1 VFQTIW
7 RHFQEH
13 LYNQSQLIA
22 DSNHQLSIAST
33 IFFKNCDSKR
43 PLDDYQL
50 FSNLNLASIAQAYLL
65 FVNPSI
71 DLAFIGCFV
80 SQITPK
86 LQLGHYLTLVYFL
99 LVGLFIDLV
108 FSVG

>member
-1 VFQTIW
+1 MFQTIW

-22 DSNHQLSIAST
+22 DSNHQLFIAST
-33 IFFKNCDSKR
+33 KSFKHFNSKQ

-86 LQLGHYLTLVYFL
+86 IQLEHYLILV
-99 LVGLFIDLV
+99 
-108 FSVG
+108 